1 MCRMIGR
8 ALALAGVLLLL
19 LAAVSAA
26 ETPSNAC
33 FSPGLVRLSAL
44 EAQGAPVSA
53 QAEIRVDNAMYARDL
68 SVLASM
74 LSGTTFDYART
85 GESEQLR
92 ILRGEEV
99 LSAIALTQTD
109 GGAFLEI
116 GDRVFACD
124 EQSAIKALTGFE
136 LDGYERLDAVAA
148 GLAGTAILERV
159 PLASVAAWLEGFTAG
174 QPLALGFAVCEP
186 FVLERTMSD
195 DGTRL
200 TRIEVVSGSIQKG
213 DEPPY
218 TLRGYLRQPAGR
230 APKDTFE
237 LVLTQ
242 DEKNFIELTYSAL
255 RENEVTRRDKAGTT
269 SVTTSLKAAGK
280 IAGSRIS
287 SRLNVTM
294 KNAWTA
300 QDGELSEKITI
311 TASLNH
317 QDNRPQMRMQRL
329 NSVEAKLKN
338 AIRLTTNEQKNDVI
352 GLSDEISL
360 EVIMD
365 GNTFLAGGADV
376 SMTVGEDGMEIS
388 AAGMDSAQAAADEEI
403 AAALQAEIAELSARI
418 YSFLSN
424 SAKEKIS
431 NGL

>member
-85 GESEQLR
+85 GESEGLR
-92 ILRGEEV
+92 ILRGEET

-124 EQSAIKALTGFE
+124 EQSAIKVLTGFE

-174 QPLALGFAVCEP
+174 QPLAQGFAVCEP

-213 DEPPY
+213 DETPY

-365 GNTFLAGGADV
+365 GNTVLAGGADV
-376 SMTVGEDGMEIS
+376 SMTIGEAGMEIS
-388 AAGMDSAQAAADEEI
+388 AAGMDGAQAAADEEI

-431 NGL
+431 DGL